1 VYCRRSGE
9 GDGPRRENQAQ
20 RRNGP
25 PNPYTS
31 HPLNHP
37 SYAKYAAIREPTPG
51 QRHAVMRGRQ
61 ASVHSSSGIAGDS
74 AGRHSCN
81 SSLPSSE
88 LSYDAG
94 ATGVRTTS
102 IRSAVFHVGAP
113 TSRRGLSATKVTSD
127 FPRAGR
133 TRSSTATR
141 MCRCFPTSVLDRT
154 VVRQPGLHN
163 RRHQRPRQDAR
174 HSNCHCR
181 CRECSGTAHW
191 REPLCR
197 CGRATRTRRGRHRPG
212 QGDLW
217 PSARR
222 LLARWPT
229 SGSGEPPS
237 LYLMA
242 TVLAEDRR
250 V

>member
-1 VYCRRSGE
+1 MRSTRLSGNRHQASATPLCAVVRRLCTHPQASRETLPAATPATAVRPRRS
-9 GDGPRRENQAQ
+9 
-20 RRNGP
+20 
-25 PNPYTS
+25 
-31 HPLNHP
+31 
-37 SYAKYAAIREPTPG
+37 
-51 QRHAVMRGRQ
+51 
-61 ASVHSSSGIAGDS
+61 
-74 AGRHSCN
+74 C
-81 SSLPSSE
+81 
-88 LSYDAG
+88 
-94 ATGVRTTS
+94 RTTPVRPGSEPS
-102 IRSAVFHVGAP
+102 IRSAVSYLGAP

-154 VVRQPGLHN
+154 VARQPGLHN

-212 QGDLW
+212 QGDLR

-242 TVLAEDRR
+242 TVLAEDWR